1 MTTRENNNIGAK
13 IFLIIFVLSIISPA
27 CAFAIDASVINV
39 KGKAFYAASDMQ
51 WKPVQQPLSLKKD
64 NSVKTAAASFLEL
77 KIDDKNRFRILE
89 NTELKIT
96 SLGDSKNLPDGK
108 VIKLVSLNLYNGKV
122 ASKLDKLPSGVRV
135 NIESPSAVASA
146 LGTAFIVSADS
157 KSSASSVSVMD
168 SEVIVAS
175 SEEPDRS
182 TIVKPYK
189 SVDVMPWDGAYI
201 KAEGSGLPSKE
212 ALKRAAGL
220 SGAEQS
226 VITAEGSGHNADEAK
241 SNALTKLNE
250 KIYLMKLDDER
261 NVTDV
266 LNNETASRLLNKI
279 ANATIIALPP
289 DKDGM
294 SRVRAEIALLNI
306 EEALGHKLIL
316 AAGRVYQMA
325 VEDYGRKFGA
335 QTRLMA
341 KRAAVVDSY
350 RRLAEM
356 IYGVVIDSKT
366 TVRDFTTTSDVV
378 KVSVEGVIKGAKI
391 VDEKYYSDG
400 MVSVTSI
407 VKGTDLKQRVADVK
421 PDVNFG
427 KNYISAPQNIGVLQY
442 MDYMAF

>member
-1 MTTRENNNIGAK
+1 MTMRENNNIGAK
-13 IFLIIFVLSIISPA
+13 IFFIIFIMGIIFPA
-27 CAFAIDASVINV
+27 CAFAIDASVINI

-51 WKPVQQPLSLKKD
+51 WKPVQQALSLKKD
-64 NSVKTAAASFLEL
+64 NFVKTGAVSFLEL
-77 KIDDKNRFRILE
+77 KLDDKNRFRILE

-108 VIKLVSLNLYNGKV
+108 VVKLVSLNLYNGKV

-146 LGTAFIVSADS
+146 LGTAFIVSADRS
-157 KSSASSVSVMD
+157 KSASSVSVID
-168 SEVIVAS
+168 SEVLVVS

-189 SVDVMPWDGAYI
+189 SVEIMPWDGAYI

-212 ALKRAAGL
+212 ALKRAAEL
-220 SGAEQS
+220 SAPEQS
-226 VITAEGSGHNADEAK
+226 VITAEGRGYNPDTAK
-241 SNALTKLNE
+241 NNALMKLNE

-261 NVTDV
+261 NITDV
-266 LNNETASRLLNKI
+266 LNNETASRLLSKI

-294 SRVRAEIALLNI
+294 SRVRAEIDLFSI
-306 EEALGHKLIL
+306 EEALGYKLIL
-316 AAGRVYQMA
+316 TAGRVYQMA
-325 VEDYGRKFGA
+325 VEDYGKKFGA

-341 KRAAVVDSY
+341 RRAAVVDSY

-366 TVRDFTTTSDVV
+366 TVRDFVTTNDTI
-378 KVSVEGVIKGAKI
+378 KLKVEGVIRGAVI

-421 PDVNFG
+421 PDINFG
-427 KNYISAPQNIGVLQY
+427 KNYISASQNISISEY
-442 MDYMAF
+442 MNYMAF